1 MKKLLLLS
9 LLFLITSRLL
19 AQVTLTTSPYVE
31 NFDGIG
37 TALPDGFT
45 LRTTATTTSLGVV
58 ATYINTPGS
67 TTAWNS
73 TGGTFKNFASG
84 SIGLTAATAAQTAAT
99 NRALGIRQVAASDS
113 GVGFAFQLSNTTGKT
128 AFKLSFDLQ
137 SLDASSP
144 RTTTWRVDYG
154 FGASPTVFTSATTTG
169 ILTTGGS
176 TNGINTINADFGTA
190 LDNNVG
196 PVWIRIVAIGATTG
210 SGNRPSTAIDNFSL
224 SFTSGGGPSTPALT
238 ASPTSLA
245 FGNQSLAT
253 NSTAQSFT
261 LSGSNTTANT
271 NVSTTLPFT
280 VSKDNNIF
288 STAIAYSVAE
298 VSASPTVYVR
308 YSPTVAGPSASN
320 VQITST
326 GATNVNVALSG
337 TGVAGDITPP
347 VTAATYPKTTTVTT
361 TSVDFV
367 NNINEAGTTYY
378 VLALSGGTAP
388 SPAQVKAA
396 QDGTGAAALKSGSF
410 TNTANTDAGTSVT
423 GLNIGTAYTLYV
435 VAQDNAG
442 NLQTTVAAVDATTA
456 NPPLVSAPVIISQ
469 YYEGSSVNKWIELTN
484 LSNAP
489 INTAS
494 PQLKLALYNI
504 SGDAGNINITG
515 APSQTV
521 NLNFTI
527 PAHGSVLLGNTGNGT
542 EVPYLTPANAILNS
556 NTVINFNGNDGVALL
571 DANNNIIDAFGQG
584 INAKDVSYV
593 RSLNVTAPSPTYID
607 NDWTRTPLA
616 TVQNA
621 IDDDDANRLGVH
633 FPPNLPACTAP
644 TSPATALTFSA
655 VTTGSITAT
664 FNKSADANEYLII
677 RSLNTT
683 LSALPVDGTAYT
695 IGSSLGGG
703 TIINKIVSNTFTD
716 NNLNSSTT
724 YSYFVVP
731 LNNLSCTGG
740 PKYLTTN
747 ILTASQTT
755 KTLLPCATPAAQPTG
770 FTITSSN
777 YNFIQASFTAASA
790 ADEYLVIMSTSNTL
804 TAAPVNQTVYNV
816 GDMLGGGI
824 VVKRGTGTSFVRNG
838 LTQNTNYY
846 FFTYAINSACSGG
859 PLYLTT
865 QPLLGNFK
873 TGILDVNKLNF
884 YYGNL
889 HSHSSYSDGNK
900 DDLTKK
906 PEDDYAFAKTAMN
919 LDFLGISEHNH
930 TQAGMSLANWQ
941 PGIIAAKNA
950 TTSTFVALHGM
961 EWGVI
966 SGGGHVI
973 VYGIDSLIGWEP
985 GENQIYVPKST
996 YTGPAGLFRIINRH
1010 GLNAVA
1016 TLAHPN
1022 TTDFNNISATYDL
1035 SADSAIVGAALE
1047 SGPAFSTNVTYSDP
1061 ASSMSY
1067 LSYYNR
1073 MLAKGYHLGATI
1085 DHDNHNM
1092 TFGKHTRSRLVVM
1105 APALTEND
1113 LLDAIKKMRF
1123 YASQD
1128 SAAKIVFTINNQPV
1142 GSIFKTAGAP
1152 QISVSSITTSPIT
1165 SIKILYGTPGSGIN
1179 PVELTNSTT
1188 ASLTYTDN
1196 ALANLATGYYYAD
1209 IVEADGS
1216 RIITSPIWYTRD
1228 DATVKKDQNITFA
1241 STRSATYGDPDL
1253 AAGATSDNAT
1263 INITYT
1269 SSDTNIATIINNDIH
1284 IVKAGTV
1291 TITANQA
1298 GDTFFN
1304 PAVAKQ
1310 QVLTIA
1316 PKVITVTADA
1326 KTKVEGTADPA
1337 LSYTS
1342 APALV
1347 GTDAFTGTLMRVAG
1361 ETAGDYAIQQG
1372 TLALSSNYTLSYNPA
1387 NLRIY
1392 PKPVAALSGN
1402 ISVPVNTT
1410 SPVIT
1415 FTATAGNAPFTF
1427 TYNINGAAPQTLTSA
1442 TATTTLSVPTNT
1454 VGTFVYTVTSITDAY
1469 STQVQNISTTVKINP
1484 IPVASISGTT
1494 ALCLNGSAPTVTFT
1508 GSNGTGPYVFTYN
1521 INGGANQTVST
1532 TGTNTTATVIAPSN
1546 IAGTFNYNLISV
1558 SDVNAGQNQS
1568 GTAVITV
1575 RALATATISGSTA
1588 VPNLATAPNI
1598 TFTGANGTAPYT
1610 FTYNINGGSN
1620 RTITSTGNTATVAA
1634 PTNVVGTFV
1643 YNLVSVTDV
1652 NCGQAQTGSATV
1664 IIRPLPVAT
1673 IAGSTAVCNFAPSPN
1688 ITFTG
1693 SAGTG
1698 PYTFTYTLNG
1708 GSNRTVST
1716 GAGSNT
1722 ATVSV
1727 PTGTTGTF
1735 TYALVSVADSYA
1747 SQAQTGT
1754 AAVTVNALPVVSISS
1769 NKGTSI
1775 SKGEALVLTAT
1786 GGTQYNW
1793 SGAEIIGAQTSAA
1806 VTIRPKQSGT
1816 YKVTVTNASS
1826 CVSEQSI
1833 AITVTEDYK
1842 LEASTVVTPNGD
1854 GYNDKFIIKN
1864 IDYYPNNTLKIFDKT
1879 GRILYTKHTYANDWD
1894 GTINGSPLAEGTY
1907 YYIIDLGTG
1916 IGTFKGFINI
1926 IRD

>member
-37 TALPDGFT
+37 AALPDGFT

-67 TTAWNS
+67 TTTWNS

-84 SIGLTAATAAQTAAT
+84 SIGLTAATAVQTAAT
-99 NRALGIRQVAASDS
+99 NRALGIRQVAASDN
-113 GVGFAFQLSNTTGKT
+113 GVGFAFQVSNTTGKT
-128 AFKLSFDLQ
+128 GFKLSFDLQ

-154 FGASPTVFTSATTTG
+154 FGASPTVFTAATTTG
-169 ILTTGGS
+169 VLTTGGS
-176 TNGINTINADFGTA
+176 TSGINTINADFGTA

-224 SFTSGGGPSTPALT
+224 SFTSGGGPSTPALV

-245 FGNQSLAT
+245 FGSQTIAT

-271 NVSTTLPFT
+271 NITTTLPFT
-280 VSKDNNIF
+280 VSKDNNTF
-288 STAIAYSVAE
+288 TTAIAYSVAE

-308 YSPTVAGPSASN
+308 YSPTVTGPSASN

-326 GATNVNVALSG
+326 GATAVSVALSG
-337 TGVAGDITPP
+337 TGVAGDVTPP
-347 VTAATYPKTTTVTT
+347 LTTATYPKTTTVTT

-388 SPAQVKAA
+388 TPAQVKAA

-410 TNTANTDAGTSVT
+410 ANTANTDASASIT
-423 GLNIGTAYTLYV
+423 GLTIGTGYTLYV
-435 VAQDNAG
+435 VAQDAAG
-442 NLQTTVAAVDATTA
+442 NLQTTVATVDATTA

-469 YYEGSSVNKWIELTN
+469 YYEGTSVNKWIELTN

-542 EVPYLTPANAILNS
+542 EVPYLTPASAILNS

-584 INAKDVSYV
+584 VNAKDVSYV

-633 FPPNLPACTAP
+633 FPPNLPACAAP
-644 TSPATALTFSA
+644 SSPATALAFSA

-664 FNKSADANEYLII
+664 FTKSADANEYLII
-677 RSLNTT
+677 RSLNAT
-683 LSALPVDGTAYT
+683 LSALPVDGTAYA
-695 IGSSLGGG
+695 IGSALGGG
-703 TIINKIVSNTFTD
+703 TVINKIVSNTFTD
-716 NNLNSSTT
+716 NGLNSSTT
-724 YSYFVVP
+724 YNYFIVP

-747 ILTASQTT
+747 ILTAAQST
-755 KTLLPCATPAAQPTG
+755 KTLLPCATPTAQPTG

-790 ADEYLVIMSTSNTL
+790 ADEYLVVMSTSNTL

-816 GDMLGGGI
+816 GDALGGGI

-846 FFTYAINSACSGG
+846 FFTYAVNSACSGG

-906 PEDDYAFAKTAMN
+906 PEDDYAFAKTAMK

-1010 GLNAVA
+1010 GLNAIA

-1128 SAAKIVFTINNQPV
+1128 SAAKVVFTINKQPV
-1142 GSIFKTAGAP
+1142 GSVFKTAGAP
-1152 QISVSSITTSPIT
+1152 QISVSSITTSPVT
-1165 SIKILYGTPGSGIN
+1165 SIKILYGTPGNGIN
-1179 PVELTNSTT
+1179 PVELTTSPT

-1241 STRSATYGDPDL
+1241 ATRTATYGDPDL
-1253 AAGATSDNAT
+1253 VAGATSDNTA
-1263 INITYT
+1263 INIEYT
-1269 SSDTNIATIINNDIH
+1269 SSDTNIATISNNDIH

-1291 TITANQA
+1291 TITANQP

-1316 PKVITVTADA
+1316 PKAITVTADA

-1337 LSYTS
+1337 FTYVSTPTLI
-1342 APALV
+1342 
-1347 GTDAFTGTLMRVAG
+1347 GTDAFTGALSRVAG

-1372 TLALSSNYTLSYNPA
+1372 TLALSSNYSINYNAA
-1387 NLRIY
+1387 NLHINA
-1392 PKPVAALSGN
+1392 KPVAA
-1402 ISVPVNTT
+1402 ISASVAVPQNATA
-1410 SPVIT
+1410 PVIT
-1415 FTATAGNAPFTF
+1415 FRATAGTAPFTF
-1427 TYNINGAAPQTLTSA
+1427 TYNINGGSSQTLRATS
-1442 TATTTLSVPTNT
+1442 
-1454 VGTFVYTVTSITDAY
+1454 
-1469 STQVQNISTTVKINP
+1469 
-1484 IPVASISGTT
+1484 
-1494 ALCLNGSAPTVTFT
+1494 
-1508 GSNGTGPYVFTYN
+1508 
-1521 INGGANQTVST
+1521 
-1532 TGTNTTATVIAPSN
+1532 
-1546 IAGTFNYNLISV
+1546 
-1558 SDVNAGQNQS
+1558 
-1568 GTAVITV
+1568 
-1575 RALATATISGSTA
+1575 
-1588 VPNLATAPNI
+1588 
-1598 TFTGANGTAPYT
+1598 
-1610 FTYNINGGSN
+1610 
-1620 RTITSTGNTATVAA
+1620 NTATVTA

-1643 YNLVSVTDV
+1643 YTITNIADAFSA
-1652 NCGQAQTGSATV
+1652 QAQNVSTTITV
-1664 IIRPLPVAT
+1664 RPLPVAT
-1673 IAGSTAVCNFAPSPN
+1673 IAGNTAVCNFGSSPN

-1693 SAGTG
+1693 SVGTA
-1698 PYTFTYTLNG
+1698 PYTFTYTVNG

-1716 GAGSNT
+1716 NATT

-1727 PTGTTGTF
+1727 PTNAAGTF
-1735 TYALVSVADSYA
+1735 TYTLVSVADAYA
-1747 SQAQTGT
+1747 NQLQTGT
-1754 AAVTVNALPVVSISS
+1754 ATVTVNALPVVSISS
-1769 NKGTSI
+1769 NKGLSI
-1775 SKGEALVLTAT
+1775 SKGDAIVLTAT
-1786 GGTQYNW
+1786 GGTQYSW
-1793 SGAEIIGAQTSAA
+1793 TGSDIISGQNTPAL
-1806 VTIRPKQSGT
+1806 TIRPKQSGT
-1816 YKVTVTNASS
+1816 YRVTVSNASG
-1826 CVSEQSI
+1826 CVSDQSI
-1833 AITVTEDYK
+1833 AITVIDDYK

-1854 GYNDKFIIKN
+1854 GYNDKFIVKN
-1864 IDYYPNNTLKIFDKT
+1864 IDYYPNNTLKIFDKA

-1894 GTINGSPLAEGTY
+1894 GTINGSPLSEGTY
-1907 YYIIDLGTG
+1907 YYIIDLGSG

>member
-1 MKKLLLLS
+1 MKRPLLLI
-9 LLFLITSRLL
+9 LFLLIFSNYLS
-19 AQVTLTTSPYVE
+19 AQVSLTTINTAKLE
-31 NFDGIG
+31 NFDGMTATGTSTVAGWSAVKASGTSGAAVGSALSLTVYTASSNAGAAYNAG
-37 TALPDGFT
+37 TAGAAD
-45 LRTTATTTSLGVV
+45 RSLG
-58 ATYINTPGS
+58 S
-67 TTAWNS
+67 L
-73 TGGTFKNFASG
+73 ASG
-84 SIGLTAATAAQTAAT
+84 SLVPRFGAGFQNNTGATVTSIDLSGVMEQWRSGSTATVNEKINFEYSFNATSIADASATWLPLTGMDLNEKLTTTTAAAGIDGNLPANQTAISGSITAIT
-99 NRALGIRQVAASDS
+99 WANGTTLYIRWTDTDDS
-113 GVGFAFQLSNTTGKT
+113 GS
-128 AFKLSFDLQ
+128 D
-137 SLDASSP
+137 
-144 RTTTWRVDYG
+144 
-154 FGASPTVFTSATTTG
+154 G
-169 ILTTGGS
+169 IYT
-176 TNGINTINADFGTA
+176 
-190 LDNNVG
+190 
-196 PVWIRIVAIGATTG
+196 
-210 SGNRPSTAIDNFSL
+210 IDNFSI
-224 SFTSGGGPSTPALT
+224 TPKSGGPTTPVLS

-280 VSKDNNIF
+280 VSKDNNSF
-288 STAIAYSVAE
+288 TTAIAYSVAE

-320 VQITST
+320 VQISST
-326 GATNVNVALSG
+326 GANPINVALTG
-337 TGVAGDITPP
+337 TGIVGDVTPP
-347 VTAATYPKTTTVTT
+347 LTAATYPKTTTVTT
-361 TSVDFV
+361 TSVAFA

-388 SPAQVKAA
+388 TPAQVKAA
-396 QDGTGAAALKSGSF
+396 QDGSGSAALKSGSF
-410 TNTANTDAGTSVT
+410 ANTANTDASASIT
-423 GLNIGTAYTLYV
+423 GLTIGTGYTLYV
-435 VAQDNAG
+435 VAQDAAG
-442 NLQTTVAAVDATTA
+442 NLQTTVSTVDATTA
-456 NPPLVSAPVIISQ
+456 NPPLVNAPVIISQ
-469 YYEGSSVNKWIELTN
+469 YYEGTSVNKWIELTN

-515 APSQTV
+515 TPSQTV

-527 PAHGSVLLGNTGNGT
+527 PAHGSVLLGNTGNSNT
-542 EVPYLTPANAILNS
+542 EVPYLSTASAVLNS

-584 INAKDVSYV
+584 VNAKDVSYV
-593 RSLNVTAPSPTYID
+593 RSLNVTVPSPAYVD
-607 NDWTRTPLA
+607 DDWTRTPLA

-633 FPPNLPACTAP
+633 FPPNLPACAAP
-644 TSPATALTFSA
+644 SSPATALTFSA

-664 FNKSADANEYLII
+664 FTKSADANEYLII

-683 LSALPVDGTAYT
+683 LSALPVDGTAYA
-695 IGSSLGGG
+695 IGSAFGGG
-703 TIINKIVSNTFTD
+703 TVINKIVSNTFTD

-724 YSYFVVP
+724 YNYFIVP

-747 ILTASQTT
+747 ILTAAQNT
-755 KTLLPCATPAAQPTG
+755 KTLLPCATPTAQPTG

-790 ADEYLVIMSTSNTL
+790 ADEYMVVMSTSSTL

-816 GDMLGGGI
+816 GDALGGGI
-824 VVKRGTGTSFVRNG
+824 VVKRGTGTSFIRNG

-846 FFTYAINSACSGG
+846 FFTYAVNSACSGG

-941 PGIIAAKNA
+941 PGITAAKNA

-1073 MLAKGYHLGATI
+1073 MLAKGYHLGASI
-1085 DHDNHNM
+1085 DHDNHNL
-1092 TFGKHTRSRLVVM
+1092 TFGKHTRARLVVL

-1128 SAAKIVFTINNQPV
+1128 SAAKVVFTINKQPV
-1142 GSIFKTAGAP
+1142 GSVFKTAGAP
-1152 QISVSSITTSPIT
+1152 QISVSSMTTSAVT
-1165 SIKILYGTPGSGIN
+1165 SIKILYGTPGSGTN
-1179 PVELTNSTT
+1179 PVELTTSAT
-1188 ASLTYTDN
+1188 ASLTYADN

-1241 STRSATYGDPDL
+1241 ATRTATYGDPDL
-1253 AAGATSDNAT
+1253 VAGATSDNTA
-1263 INITYT
+1263 INIEYT
-1269 SSDTNIATIINNDIH
+1269 SSDTNIATISNNDIH

-1291 TITANQA
+1291 TITANQP

-1316 PKVITVTADA
+1316 PKAITVTADA
-1326 KTKVEGTADPA
+1326 KTKLEGTADPA
-1337 LSYTS
+1337 FTYVSS
-1342 APALV
+1342 PALI
-1347 GTDAFTGTLMRVAG
+1347 GTDAFTGALSRVAG

-1372 TLALSSNYTLSYNPA
+1372 TIALSSNYTVNYTPA
-1387 NLRIY
+1387 NLHINAR
-1392 PKPVAALSGN
+1392 PVAALSA
-1402 ISVPVNTT
+1402 SVAVPQNATA
-1410 SPVIT
+1410 PIIA
-1415 FTATAGNAPFTF
+1415 FRATAGTAPFTF
-1427 TYNINGAAPQTLTSA
+1427 TYNINGGNSQTLRATS
-1442 TATTTLSVPTNT
+1442 
-1454 VGTFVYTVTSITDAY
+1454 
-1469 STQVQNISTTVKINP
+1469 
-1484 IPVASISGTT
+1484 
-1494 ALCLNGSAPTVTFT
+1494 
-1508 GSNGTGPYVFTYN
+1508 
-1521 INGGANQTVST
+1521 
-1532 TGTNTTATVIAPSN
+1532 
-1546 IAGTFNYNLISV
+1546 
-1558 SDVNAGQNQS
+1558 
-1568 GTAVITV
+1568 
-1575 RALATATISGSTA
+1575 
-1588 VPNLATAPNI
+1588 
-1598 TFTGANGTAPYT
+1598 
-1610 FTYNINGGSN
+1610 
-1620 RTITSTGNTATVAA
+1620 NTATVTA

-1643 YNLVSVTDV
+1643 YTITNIADAFST
-1652 NCGQAQTGSATV
+1652 QAQNVSTTV
-1664 IIRPLPVAT
+1664 TVRPLPVAT
-1673 IAGSTAVCNFAPSPN
+1673 IAGNTSVCNFGSSPN

-1693 SAGTG
+1693 SVGTA
-1698 PYTFTYTLNG
+1698 PYTFTYTVNG

-1716 GAGSNT
+1716 SST
-1722 ATVSV
+1722 IATVSV
-1727 PTGTTGTF
+1727 PTSATGTF
-1735 TYALVSVADSYA
+1735 TYNLVSVIDAYA
-1747 SQAQTGT
+1747 TQAQTGT
-1754 AAVTVNALPVVSISS
+1754 ATVTVNALPVVSISS
-1769 NKGTSI
+1769 NKGLSI
-1775 SKGEALVLTAT
+1775 SKGDAIILTAT
-1786 GGTQYNW
+1786 GGTQYSW
-1793 SGAEIIGAQTSAA
+1793 TGSDIVSGQNTSAL
-1806 VTIRPKQSGT
+1806 TIRPKQNGT
-1816 YKVTVTNASS
+1816 YRVTVTNASG
-1826 CVSEQSI
+1826 CVSDQSI
-1833 AITVTEDYK
+1833 AITVINDYK

-1854 GYNDKFIIKN
+1854 GHNDKFIVKN
-1864 IDYYPNNTLKIFDKT
+1864 IDYYPNNTLKIFDKA

-1894 GTINGSPLAEGTY
+1894 GTINGSPLNEGTY
-1907 YYIIDLGTG
+1907 YYIIDLGSG